1 MDNWICIKTSID
13 LNHVSCIDWSTDGNK
28 IAVIF
33 DNYIYFLNVSTLED
47 YNSLP
52 AELFSPVPFIKWSI
66 DGSSILYTA
75 RENKICIFNDQL
87 GYITETFEA
96 IDLPDYILRSLDW
109 NSDNTRII
117 SCYEEEWNS
126 TNSTIKIW
134 DSTSGECTD
143 TFNLDVKNIVC
154 VKWSPDN
161 SRIALASH
169 YDDRLY
175 ILDIQTK
182 LIIFTLRE
190 HQSHIRS
197 IDWSPDG
204 NRIASCGEDTVI
216 LIWDALTGQRS
227 LKLEDH
233 TETVNSVQ
241 WNNNGTELL
250 SSSSDHTI
258 RIYNSVSGECISLL
272 NFYTR
277 LLDAKWSFD
286 NKFILSMSIDGIQ
299 IWEKINIPTNVP
311 VELQEEETNQQLV
324 QYRDRINCPV
334 CLEKAKNIIIKKCGH
349 GLCDS
354 CYSEILRR
362 NKQCPTCREP
372 LNGHNSE
379 YTPFYIGGSN
389 QYYKK
394 YLKYK
399 NKYLQ
404 LKNNI

>member
-1 MDNWICIKTSID
+1 MDNWIIKSSID
-13 LNHVSCIDWSTDGNK
+13 LDHVNCIDWSPDRTKFVVGLSNIK
-28 IAVIF
+28 NIF
-33 DNYIYFLNVSTLED
+33 NASTLEII
-47 YNSLP
+47 
-52 AELFSPVPFIKWSI
+52 FSITGESFPHVFFIKWSM
-66 DGSSILYTA
+66 DGSNVLFATN
-75 RENKICIFNDQL
+75 ENIITIFNASS
-87 GYITETFEA
+87 GEITKTFKA
-96 IDLPDYILRSLDW
+96 VDLPDYILTSLDW

-117 SCYEEEWNS
+117 SCYEKEWNS
-126 TNSTIKIW
+126 HNSTIKIW
-134 DSTSGECTD
+134 DSISGECID
-143 TFNLDVKNIVC
+143 TFNLDVITINC

-161 SRIALASH
+161 SRVALASH

-175 ILDIQTK
+175 ILDILTK
-182 LIIFTLRE
+182 QIIFTLIE

-204 NRIASCGEDTVI
+204 NRIASCGKDTVI
-216 LIWDALTGQRS
+216 LIWNAISGIRT

-233 TETVNSVQ
+233 TKTVNSVQ
-241 WNNNGTELL
+241 WNNNGTEIL

-258 RIYNSVSGECISLL
+258 RIYNSDSGECISVL
-272 NFYTR
+272 NFDTR

-286 NKFILSMSIDGIQ
+286 NKFILSMSDSGIQ
-299 IWEKINIPTNVP
+299 IWEKINIPTNEP
-311 VELQEEETNQQLV
+311 VELHEEETNQQLV

-334 CLEKAKNIIIKKCGH
+334 CFVKAKNIIIKKCGH

-354 CYSEILRR
+354 CYSEILRH
-362 NKQCPTCREP
+362 NKKCPICNEL

>member
-1 MDNWICIKTSID
+1 MDNWIIKNSID
-13 LNHVSCIDWSTDGNK
+13 LDHVSCVDWSPDRTKFVVGLNN
-28 IAVIF
+28 IIHIF
-33 DNYIYFLNVSTLED
+33 NASTLKII
-47 YNSLP
+47 
-52 AELFSPVPFIKWSI
+52 FSITGESFPPVFFIKWSM
-66 DGSSILYTA
+66 DGSMVLFATRLNIIT
-75 RENKICIFNDQL
+75 IFNAL
-87 GYITETFEA
+87 SGEMIVTFKA
-96 IDLPDYILRSLDW
+96 VVLPDYILTSLDW

-117 SCYEEEWNS
+117 SCYEKEWDS
-126 TNSTIKIW
+126 HNSTIKIW
-134 DSTSGECTD
+134 DSISGECID
-143 TFNLDVKNIVC
+143 TFNLDVKTINC

-169 YDDRLY
+169 YNDRLY

-190 HQSHIRS
+190 HQSPIRS

-216 LIWDALTGQRS
+216 LIRDALTGQRT
-227 LKLEDH
+227 LRVQDR

-258 RIYNSVSGECISLL
+258 RIYNSNSGECISIL
-272 NFYTR
+272 NFDTR

-286 NKFILSMSIDGIQ
+286 NKFILSMSDSGIQ
-299 IWEKINIPTNVP
+299 IWEKINIPTNDP
-311 VELQEEETNQQLV
+311 VELQQDETNQQLV

-334 CLEKAKNIIIKKCGH
+334 CLVKAKNIIIKKCGH
-349 GLCDS
+349 GLCDA

-404 LKNNI
+404 LKNNII